1 MHAQTQALLD
11 RLVAFGVRS
20 SVLARD
26 LRREVAGDHLAR
38 QLVRSATSVAANYA
52 EACDAES
59 RADFVHKM
67 RIVLKELREAS
78 TWVATARGLRKSPQ
92 FDALAAE
99 CNELISIFVASIK
112 TAQSKSGP
120 NQKSKV

>member
-1 MHAQTQALLD
+1 MHAQTQALFD

-26 LRREVAGDHLAR
+26 LHREIAGDHLAR
-38 QLVRSATSVAANYA
+38 QLVRCATSVAPNYG

-78 TWVATARGLRKSPQ
+78 AWIAIARGLRPRPQ
-92 FDALAAE
+92 FDALAVE
-99 CNELISIFVASIK
+99 CNELIAIFVASIK
-112 TAQSKSGP
+112 TAQSKSP
-120 NQKSKV
+120 IIKSKI